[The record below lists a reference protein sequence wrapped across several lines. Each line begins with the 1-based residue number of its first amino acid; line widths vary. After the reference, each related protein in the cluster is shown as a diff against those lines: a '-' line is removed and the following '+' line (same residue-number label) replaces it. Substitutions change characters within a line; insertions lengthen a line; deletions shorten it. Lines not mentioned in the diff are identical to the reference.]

1 MLWNYEVC
9 DNKNAMKQC
18 NFQNNYGVIAYRK
31 VCGCAPIFRFSYG
44 IPKFFSREKNTIFGD
59 FWDRNAT
66 FLKLQW

>member
-44 IPKFFSREKNTIFGD
+44 IPKFFSREKIPFLAIFGTVMPH
-59 FWDRNAT
+59 F
-66 FLKLQW
+66 